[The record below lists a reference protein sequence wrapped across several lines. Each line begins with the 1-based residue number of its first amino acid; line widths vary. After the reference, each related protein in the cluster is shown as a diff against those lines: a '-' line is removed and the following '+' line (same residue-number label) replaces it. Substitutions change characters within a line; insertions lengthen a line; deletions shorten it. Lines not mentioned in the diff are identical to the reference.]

1 LTTLSSRLHDA
12 TPADQLQQQTRGDEN
27 PVQRSLAD
35 ELALGRKTLITAFYA
50 SPPRTLKPDELLTKL
65 DCYNSAI
72 VRLRAGWACQ
82 LSGLSNA
89 GSVITDVYVP
99 GDVIGLDTVLRTQR
113 LQGFLALTSVTLQVI
128 RAEDGL
134 LDLMAD
140 RSAVLYIVWLLGQR
154 QRRADRRLA
163 ASARLEAQARV
174 AMMALDFYTRLR
186 ARRLITAATYNLPL
200 TQRQIGA
207 YLGLSAVH
215 VNRVLRSL
223 RDERVVTLEKNCM
236 TILDFERL
244 RNLVHD

>member
-1 LTTLSSRLHDA
+1 MTTLSSRLPDA

-50 SPPRTLKPDELLTKL
+50 SPPRTLKPDELLTKP
-65 DCYNSAI
+65 DCYNSALL
-72 VRLRAGWACQ
+72 RLRAGWACQ

-89 GSVITDVYVP
+89 RSVITDVYVP

-223 RDERVVTLEKNCM
+223 RDEGVVNLEKNCV

-244 RNLVHD
+244 RNLIHD